1 MIRHTFC
8 NKKIQN
14 GGIIARRPQYQNT
27 FTKDISRTNY
37 PNFFKLCVQNKV
49 SVRIVLSRGYWKSKC
64 VSEDLSKRPV
74 AIVTGPKNADFKILY
89 LKHSYSSMLHSH
101 KISKENHT

>member
-8 NKKIQN
+8 SKKIQN

-74 AIVTGPKNADFKILY
+74 AIITGQKMQT
-89 LKHSYSSMLHSH
+89 LKSS
-101 KISKENHT
+101 T

>member
-49 SVRIVLSRGYWKSKC
+49 NVRIVLSRGYWKSKC

-74 AIVTGPKNADFKILY
+74 AIVTGQEMQT
-89 LKHSYSSMLHSH
+89 LKSS
-101 KISKENHT
+101 T

>member
-14 GGIIARRPQYQNT
+14 GGIIAQRPQYQNT

-37 PNFFKLCVQNKV
+37 PSFFKLCVQNKV
-49 SVRIVLSRGYWKSKC
+49 NVRIVLSRGYWKSKC

-74 AIVTGPKNADFKILY
+74 AIVTGQKMQT
-89 LKHSYSSMLHSH
+89 LKSS
-101 KISKENHT
+101 T